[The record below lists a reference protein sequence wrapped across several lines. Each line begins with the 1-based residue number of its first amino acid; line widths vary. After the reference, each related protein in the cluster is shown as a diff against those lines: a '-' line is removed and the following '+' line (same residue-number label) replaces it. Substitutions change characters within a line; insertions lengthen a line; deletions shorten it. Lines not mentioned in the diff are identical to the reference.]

1 MPEVCANHSGGS
13 EGGEVVRFL
22 GETAFKM
29 TLKRCVRAT
38 VLKAGSL
45 YSQGSQDLPRD
56 CKAIYTIM
64 QRLYLPLLLC

>member
-45 YSQGSQDLPRD
+45 YSQGSQDLP
-56 CKAIYTIM
+56 KEIAKLFI
-64 QRLYLPLLLC
+64 Q